1 MAQIDLKKALLKIQ
15 DGGANTVKTGAIN
28 NGAGYATSAVT
39 FTVDGFTGAV
49 ETGGTFTIGAD
60 TYTITAHSET
70 TGNTT
75 SITIA
80 APGLVNAVLDNAVI
94 TAYGKVESVTVK
106 IGAGTLTYSEKRNM
120 EYTLD
125 RGVLDEVREGDE
137 VPMDVKFDFVWEYI
151 KGGLG
156 GSDPPSVE
164 DALKQIGNAA
174 SWVSS
179 DSDTCRP
186 YAVNLV
192 IEYFPDCSGDSEIIT
207 LKDYRY
213 EELAHDLKAGTIS
226 STGKCNHK
234 QASVVRAVQA

>member
-1 MAQIDLKKALLKIQ
+1 MAQIDLKHALLKIQ
-15 DGGANTVKTGAIN
+15 DGGANTVLTGAIN
-28 NGAGYATSAVT
+28 FSGGYAAAAVT
-39 FTVDGFTGAV
+39 FVVDGFVGAV
-49 ETGGTFTIGAD
+49 ETGGTIVIGAN

-70 TGNTT
+70 SGNTT

-80 APGLVNAVLDNAVI
+80 SPGLVVLVADNAVI
-94 TAYGKVESVTVK
+94 TAYGEVETITVK

-125 RGVLDEVREGDE
+125 RGTLDEVREGDE

-156 GSDPPSVE
+156 MSDPPSVE
-164 DALKQIGNAA
+164 DALKQIGNASA
-174 SWVSS
+174 WESS
-179 DSDTCRP
+179 DADTCRP

-192 IEYFPDCSGDSEIIT
+192 IEYFPLCDGDSEIIT

-234 QASVVRAVQA
+234 TADVVRAVQS